1 MPRSPSP
8 IIIRSIRSS
17 ASPGSSPSASAA
29 APPAAPGPGRGTIR
43 GRFIALAAALHAE
56 FASRYEFLCNF
67 KILRL
72 ANTEPHPGHATR
84 VFTGTAIRPLRGT
97 AAGGARTIRCCP
109 ASESDAELDSA
120 GESDWPVPAL
130 RPDECGMVSA
140 RSLHAVRCP
149 LNLFL
154 AISSARPVCNGKSTD
169 VPFCTTMPPKAK
181 GKQNKVVKV
190 TFPAQAEI
198 DYPQRLFQAQGSKMF
213 ASLQDRKKA
222 NKKLDKF
229 EEYLVLKHFPKQQ
242 QTFNKEQKTAKE
254 NDAQQKSA
262 EAAKKARKEHRSEE
276 QAQIYQRKVRKFL
289 ESMLMFE
296 FQIESQIHKGSI
308 LINLWFAGCSGR
320 SCKRRRRR

>member
-1 MPRSPSP
+1 
-8 IIIRSIRSS
+8 
-17 ASPGSSPSASAA
+17 
-29 APPAAPGPGRGTIR
+29 
-43 GRFIALAAALHAE
+43 
-56 FASRYEFLCNF
+56 
-67 KILRL
+67 
-72 ANTEPHPGHATR
+72 
-84 VFTGTAIRPLRGT
+84 
-97 AAGGARTIRCCP
+97 
-109 ASESDAELDSA
+109 
-120 GESDWPVPAL
+120 
-130 RPDECGMVSA
+130 
-140 RSLHAVRCP
+140 
-149 LNLFL
+149 
-154 AISSARPVCNGKSTD
+154 
-169 VPFCTTMPPKAK
+169 MPPKAK

-254 NDAQQKSA
+254 NDAKQKSA

-320 SCKRRRRR
+320 CCKRRRRRRKRQCICIFN